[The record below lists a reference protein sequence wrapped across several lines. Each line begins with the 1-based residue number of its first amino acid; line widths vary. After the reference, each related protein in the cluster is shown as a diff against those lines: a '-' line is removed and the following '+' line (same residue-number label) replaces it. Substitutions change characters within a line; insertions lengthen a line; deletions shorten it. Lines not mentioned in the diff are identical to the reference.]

1 MTQLRERML
10 EELQRRNY
18 SPATSRGYIL
28 AVEQFANYFGK
39 SPALMGAEEVR
50 RFQLYLL
57 TEKKLAASTVGM
69 RTSAIRFLYKKVL
82 LRRADLELD
91 DLPMPK
97 SARKLPTILGP
108 SEVRRLI
115 QAALSPMHR
124 AILMVLYGIGMRRAE
139 AAVLKVADI
148 DSERMLVHIRDGK
161 GRRDRDVPL
170 SRNLLE
176 ALRGYW
182 LLKKPEVYLFHS
194 SAGHRGTDA
203 PISDKVVWHA
213 VHGAAQRAGLT
224 QRIGPHTLRHS
235 FATHLLESGTDL
247 RTIQLLM
254 GHSRLSDTT
263 LYLQLSRRHLRTARN
278 PLDQLKLSPVVKDPK
293 K

>member
-1 MTQLRERML
+1 MTPLRKRMV

-28 AVEQFANYFGK
+28 TVEQFAGYFDK

-57 TEKKLAASTVGM
+57 GEKKLAANTVEM
-69 RTSAIRFLYKKVL
+69 RTSALRFLYKKVL
-82 LRRADLELD
+82 RRSDLALD
-91 DLPMPK
+91 DLPLPK
-97 SARKLPTILGP
+97 TPRKLPTILSP
-108 SEVRRLI
+108 AEVRRLI
-115 QAALSPMHR
+115 EAALNPMHR
-124 AILMVLYGIGMRRAE
+124 AILMVLYGTGMRRTATSE
-139 AAVLKVADI
+139 LKVADI
-148 DSERMLVHIRDGK
+148 DSERMLVHIREGK

-176 ALRGYW
+176 ALRAYW
-182 LLKKPEVYLFHS
+182 RWKRPGVYLFPS
-194 SAGHRGTDA
+194 SAGHRGSDA
-203 PISDKVVWHA
+203 PISDKTVWYA
-213 VHGAAQRAGLT
+213 VRRAAQRAGLAHKV
-224 QRIGPHTLRHS
+224 GPHTLRHS

-263 LYLQLSRRHLRTARN
+263 LYLQLSRRHLRMARN
-278 PLDQLKLSPVVKDPK
+278 PLDQLRLPAAVEDQEK
-293 K
+293 